1 MKTTLSVLIFGVGLS
16 AAAFDDG
23 FAPYRTII
31 DRMPFGR
38 PSAAHAPTA
47 AGSGVLYVGDASSR
61 EDSGPEYEKA
71 AARIRASVRVCA
83 VNAPPGAEPVV
94 GFADTTQ
101 NPPRYHLLAQGQ
113 SADGWTVVTIDVAS
127 CRAVLARDGISV
139 NLRLGAAPSSK

>member
-1 MKTTLSVLIFGVGLS
+1 M
-16 AAAFDDG
+16 
-23 FAPYRTII
+23 
-31 DRMPFGR
+31 
-38 PSAAHAPTA
+38 
-47 AGSGVLYVGDASSR
+47 
-61 EDSGPEYEKA
+61 
-71 AARIRASVRVCA
+71 RVCA

>member
-1 MKTTLSVLIFGVGLS
+1 MKKNLCLLILGTGLS

-38 PSAAHAPTA
+38 PSAADMPPA
-47 AGSGVLYVGDASSR
+47 AGSGTLYVGDASLR
-61 EDSGPEYEKA
+61 EESGPEYEKA

-113 SADGWTVVTIDVAS
+113 SADGWRVVSIDVVS
-127 CRAVLARDGISV
+127 SRAVLARDGVSV
-139 NLRLGAAPSSK
+139 SLRLGAVPSSK